1 MFDSELDMSKKFEK
15 YIKLNFGNTYIKEY
29 QGLFGV
35 PDFLFYIKQENEISI
50 ISFEL
55 KLKNWKRAVKQAFRY
70 KNFSNTPYVVLPE
83 KTIGNALANIEM
95 FQKYNIGLAK
105 FDINDCFEII
115 YKPKLAPAYS
125 EELNKKVINSV
136 TSCRKK
142 TKNVDLLLSFDS

>member
-70 KNFSNTPYVVLPE
+70 KNFSNNSFEFSKLS
-83 KTIGNALANIEM
+83 KLNSLNILILSYDLN
-95 FQKYNIGLAK
+95 FRVNPLSK
-105 FDINDCFEII
+105 F
-115 YKPKLAPAYS
+115 S
-125 EELNKKVINSV
+125 
-136 TSCRKK
+136 
-142 TKNVDLLLSFDS
+142 

>member
-1 MFDSELDMSKKFEK
+1 MFDTELDMSKKFEK

-55 KLKNWKRAVKQAFRY
+55 KLKNWKRSLKQAFRY
-70 KNFSNTPYVVLPE
+70 KNFSNTSYVVLPE

-95 FQKYNIGLAK
+95 FHKYNIGLAL
-105 FDINDCFEII
+105 FDINGCFEII
-115 YKPKLAPAYS
+115 YKPKSSPAYS
-125 EELNKKVINSV
+125 EELNKKIINSV
-136 TSCRKK
+136 ISCRKK